1 MIAMAQILVV
11 DDSSTVR
18 DEVAGFL
25 KKSGLDVITAV
36 DGRDGLTK
44 LKGDPKVKLIVSD
57 VNMPNMDGLTMAE
70 KIRSELGNASVNIV
84 MLTTESSPIMKERGK
99 AAGVKGWIVKPF
111 KGDAVLA
118 TFKKLAE

>member
-1 MIAMAQILVV
+1 MSNILVV

-25 KKSGLDVITAV
+25 KKNGLLVDTAV
-36 DGRDGLTK
+36 DGKDGLAK
-44 LKGDPKVKLIVSD
+44 IKSNPNVRLVISD

-70 KIRSELGNASVNIV
+70 KIRGELGNKAVNII
-84 MLTTESSPIMKERGK
+84 MLTTESSPAMKERGK

-111 KGDAVLA
+111 KGDAVLE
-118 TFKKLAE
+118 TFRKLAG